1 MARLT
6 KLIKRFEFNEETRQ
20 HLAIDSDAR
29 LNSENASRP
38 RLQLKADSLG
48 RFPTTANIK
57 VATWIARPEAVK
69 AWAGFE
75 VVDVQTEDEDGTAL
89 TSCGYRLS
97 DGTSNYW
104 WNGAAWVVNAINW
117 NTEAEVATNIGDFP
131 ATARALGIVINLVTT
146 DNRYTP
152 EVREI
157 KVLYEAQ
164 IDFKGDL
171 LMRTLA
177 RALREGVRPISETI
191 QRPGAVASF
200 TLSVAGLGA
209 PYDVVD
215 VDAVYNHTADPD
227 HMEDILGSYNAGT
240 KVVTLID
247 TPAGS
252 DDLWIRFIYRP
263 SIDRATSGM
272 YTELMKIPAI
282 VIEGI
287 GLINSAETAQED
299 SVVNRSLGRGWKVPA
314 PLMADIEFTL
324 RCLTDKAQDQDR
336 MVDEVKR
343 WFANN
348 QVITSRGLDEGYR
361 LWLIGEGA
369 DQERTQEA
377 VHAGLLRARLVR
389 ALFFLK
395 PAVEVFTVQRL
406 VYRTGT

>member
-1 MARLT
+1 
-6 KLIKRFEFNEETRQ
+6 
-20 HLAIDSDAR
+20 
-29 LNSENASRP
+29 
-38 RLQLKADSLG
+38 
-48 RFPTTANIK
+48 
-57 VATWIARPEAVK
+57 
-69 AWAGFE
+69 
-75 VVDVQTEDEDGTAL
+75 
-89 TSCGYRLS
+89 
-97 DGTSNYW
+97 
-104 WNGAAWVVNAINW
+104 
-117 NTEAEVATNIGDFP
+117 
-131 ATARALGIVINLVTT
+131 
-146 DNRYTP
+146 
-152 EVREI
+152 
-157 KVLYEAQ
+157 
-164 IDFKGDL
+164 
-171 LMRTLA
+171 
-177 RALREGVRPISETI
+177 
-191 QRPGAVASF
+191 
-200 TLSVAGLGA
+200 
-209 PYDVVD
+209 
-215 VDAVYNHTADPD
+215 
-227 HMEDILGSYNAGT
+227 
-240 KVVTLID
+240 
-247 TPAGS
+247 
-252 DDLWIRFIYRP
+252 
-263 SIDRATSGM
+263 M